1 MRSEDYIVIQGW
13 MRGLGLTDKQLL
25 VYAMI
30 WGFSRDGR
38 SRMRGSAKYIAAA
51 AGCKVRNAQNII
63 RQLEDMGLIFHEV
76 VATRRGLVSE
86 FWAVSPAEISA
97 PEKGSKEKITWSGKR
112 IGLRNPVTSGS
123 ALPGYASQCVTPIPL
138 SSHSTGSKYIKNTGG
153 GKNSAPGRAK
163 TTTTTTGFL
172 FEDIE
177 LPFQDDEHAAIF
189 NDAWAKLRRQP
200 KWQDKTPD
208 ALQIVLERLAS
219 TNDSLQA
226 AWCCLK
232 AVEKGWDTIKDP
244 FQMYLDD
251 EEEASSYIEFHQK
264 QAKR

>member
-1 MRSEDYIVIQGW
+1 MRNEDYIVIQGW

-51 AGCKVRNAQNII
+51 AGCSPRHAKRIVYE
-63 RQLEDMGLIFHEV
+63 LENLGYIQHEV

-86 FWAVSPAEISA
+86 FWASLPAEATA
-97 PEKGSKEKITWSGKR
+97 PEKGSRSKISWVGKGR
-112 IGLRNPVTSGS
+112 GCPYPVGTRMS
-123 ALPGYASQCVTPIPL
+123 LPGGDMDVPTPIPL
-138 SSHSTGSKYIKNTGG
+138 SSHSKNSNYKKNTGG

-163 TTTTTTGFL
+163 TTTTTGFL

-177 LPFQDDEHAAIF
+177 LPFRGEKFVEVFD
-189 NDAWAKLRRQP
+189 DAWAKLRRQP
-200 KWQDKTPD
+200 KWAGKTPE
-208 ALQIVLERLAS
+208 ALQIVLERLAY
-219 TNDSLQA
+219 TNDPLQA

-244 FQMYLDD
+244 FQMYTDD
-251 EEEASSYIEFHQK
+251 ADEADAFFELQK
-264 QAKR
+264 ELAK

>member
-1 MRSEDYIVIQGW
+1 MKVTDFIITPDW
-13 MRGLGLTDKQLL
+13 MLNLQLTDKQEKL
-25 VYAMI
+25 YALI
-30 WGFSRDGR
+30 WGYSRNGR
-38 SRMRGSAKYIAAA
+38 SRWRGTSRELATWLRCSERHAKRL
-51 AGCKVRNAQNII
+51 VHE
-63 RQLEDMGLIFHEV
+63 LENLGFISHEV
-76 VATRRGLVSE
+76 IRTTRKTWTE
-86 FWAVSPAEISA
+86 FWAVLPDEAHGPRQRVKIDWRGRDMHVTMGRDTDVTMGRDIHVPTDKVVIS
-97 PEKGSKEKITWSGKR
+97 SRDRSIKR
-112 IGLRNPVTSGS
+112 N
-123 ALPGYASQCVTPIPL
+123 
-138 SSHSTGSKYIKNTGG
+138 GG
-153 GKNSAPGRAK
+153 GKNSAPGRAR

-177 LPFQDDEHAAIF
+177 LPFQDDEHAEIF

-200 KWQDKTPD
+200 KWHDKTPD
-208 ALQIVLERLAS
+208 ALQIVLERLAA